1 MSNTTSYPVSTIA
14 KLFDLTE
21 RRVQQLAAEGVIPK
35 ASKGKYELVPCVK
48 GYINYL
54 KQRSLGEVTNPNI
67 ATERARLLKMQADKL
82 AMEIDEEKGRLL
94 DAEKA
99 ARAWD
104 NLIAR
109 CRAVLL
115 GIPNRLAN
123 QVIAINNAQEAAHIL
138 KQAIYEALE
147 ELSTTENTGDPLDE
161 THNQTKDVA
170 EQNTEQHKALLDQD
184 SQ

>member
-1 MSNTTSYPVSTIA
+1 MTSPLYPVSTIA

-21 RRVQQLAAEGVIPK
+21 RRVQQLTKEGVIPK
-35 ASKGKYELVPCVK
+35 SSRGKYELVPTVK

-54 KQRSLGEVTNPNI
+54 KGRASDGSITNV
-67 ATERARLLKMQADKL
+67 ATERARLIKMQADKL
-82 AMEIDEEKGRLL
+82 AIELDEEKGRLL

-99 ARAWD
+99 IKAWD
-104 NLIAR
+104 NLISH

-123 QVIAINNAQEAAHIL
+123 QVVAINNAQEVAQIL

-147 ELSTTENTGDPLDE
+147 ELSTTENIWEEIDE
-161 THNQTKDVA
+161 TQEGSDQDQ
-170 EQNTEQHKALLDQD
+170 ELLDPI
-184 SQ
+184 SE